1 MATENYGSVDVLCH
15 AWNIA
20 EETATFYWNVFDR
33 PWTHFVM
40 FNHFDMTQLFVAWS
54 MYLEKENKQLLLF
67 DFPAML
73 EYPIG
78 ALKDSARPAY
88 WVPDEDIEHCCVCQ
102 ANFKPPKGER
112 EKYVPLLG

>member
-1 MATENYGSVDVLCH
+1 
-15 AWNIA
+15 
-20 EETATFYWNVFDR
+20 
-33 PWTHFVM
+33 
-40 FNHFDMTQLFVAWS
+40 
-54 MYLEKENKQLLLF
+54 
-67 DFPAML
+67 ML

-112 EKYVPLLG
+112 ERNMCPNLDNIQWIF